1 MNAKPAQWNQASAD
15 LRELARDQWGAVD
28 LPRGAVPAAL
38 QGLRTEQSRGIVPC
52 AFCCEPLMPNEKY
65 CSRCLHQV
73 AVTIAEVL
81 DAPVPVSRPE
91 ARVATPAVSRPEA
104 RVAAAVSRPAAP
116 VAPAAVSRPE
126 SHDAPPVA
134 TPASGRAHSGAGA
147 MYTLESSVRCPQCET
162 DIRTLKVLRVLRTQ
176 VSFTSTLPRKG
187 YVIVCPECDHLLSAE
202 LSGLI

>member
-81 DAPVPVSRPE
+81 DAPVP
-91 ARVATPAVSRPEA
+91 
-104 RVAAAVSRPAAP
+104 VSRPAAP